1 MGFWKKN
8 KDIKVLVQYGD
19 VLKKEVNKNLL
30 KYIVS
35 KENLFKDTGGA
46 NYSSHEM
53 YHDWRKSKVLYKKDF
68 QEFVPYLEKF
78 IKKHF
83 QEIYQSLKIEPFKI
97 HDIDFQLT
105 SHNDGERF
113 KLHKDK
119 STPATEERMVT
130 FVYYFHAPVKKFSGG
145 ELLFSEG
152 GRMMV
157 EPVNNTIVFFNPTHT
172 HEVLDVSCP
181 SKKFKDGRFTIN
193 GWILKEPQPKDKPG
207 HAKKTK

>member
-1 MGFWKKN
+1 
-8 KDIKVLVQYGD
+8 LVQFGD

-30 KYIVS
+30 QYIVS
-35 KENLFKDTGGA
+35 KEKLFKDTGGA
-46 NYSSHEM
+46 NYSSYEI

-68 QEFVPYLEKF
+68 QDFVPHLEKF

-83 QEIYQSLKIEPFKI
+83 VKVCQCLEMEPFKI
-97 HDIDFQLT
+97 HDIDYQLT

-113 KLHKDK
+113 KMHKDK

-130 FVYYFHAPVKKFSGG
+130 FVYYFNSPVKKFTGG
-145 ELLFSEG
+145 ELLLSEG
-152 GRMMV
+152 GRMLV

-172 HEVLDVSCP
+172 HEVLEVSCP

-193 GWILKEPQPKDKPG
+193 GWILKEV
-207 HAKKTK
+207 AKKTKPAKGRK